1 MEEETERHLSH
12 GRRNF
17 CHVHQEVVM
26 VRRQLA
32 VHRSPRV
39 ALQTGRAKGHTEAAH
54 PSVPRTPPRLCLPP
68 RPGHTPPELLSCLFP
83 SAGGKAQHLQR
94 RSWGLRGDPNRHLPA
109 GLLGAQPGTNSSG
122 VGFPRKGNYHRIS
135 NRRKELE
142 DNDGRGLPSAVTLR
156 YAAFLKARATVRKA
170 TSSN

>member
-1 MEEETERHLSH
+1 MEEETERHLTH

-32 VHRSPRV
+32 VHQSPGV

-54 PSVPRTPPRLCLPP
+54 PSVPRTPPSLSLPP

-83 SAGGKAQHLQR
+83 SAGGEGTAPPEEIM
-94 RSWGLRGDPNRHLPA
+94 GLRDDPNRQKTFCWEPSLERTALGWDFPGRVIITESVIGGKSLRTRWERPPRCSHFKVCCLPQSQ
-109 GLLGAQPGTNSSG
+109 GHCQ
-122 VGFPRKGNYHRIS
+122 KS
-135 NRRKELE
+135 N
-142 DNDGRGLPSAVTLR
+142 
-156 YAAFLKARATVRKA
+156 FI
-170 TSSN
+170 